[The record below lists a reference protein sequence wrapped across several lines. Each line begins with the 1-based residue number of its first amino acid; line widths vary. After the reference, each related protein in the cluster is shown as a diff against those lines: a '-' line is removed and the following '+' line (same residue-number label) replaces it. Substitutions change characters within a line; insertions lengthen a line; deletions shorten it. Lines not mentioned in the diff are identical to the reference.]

1 MSAVNTSTNSGSEA
15 EPEYGEMPHE
25 ELKGLWALFKEV
37 EAGLNTQEWM
47 EKTKE
52 YEEKSQALS
61 AKLQS
66 LRRRMGRLSPVTS
79 PTPARVLGPAPS
91 GKVLTLAA
99 DMRSDVDSEDKAG
112 KSVCG

>member
-1 MSAVNTSTNSGSEA
+1 
-15 EPEYGEMPHE
+15 MPHK
-25 ELKGLWALFKEV
+25 ELKGLWASFEEV
-37 EAGLNTQEWM
+37 EAGLNTLEWT

-52 YEEKSQALS
+52 YGPVIRVKEKSQALS

-99 DMRSDVDSEDKAG
+99 DMHSDVDSEDKAG
-112 KSVCG
+112 KSVRG